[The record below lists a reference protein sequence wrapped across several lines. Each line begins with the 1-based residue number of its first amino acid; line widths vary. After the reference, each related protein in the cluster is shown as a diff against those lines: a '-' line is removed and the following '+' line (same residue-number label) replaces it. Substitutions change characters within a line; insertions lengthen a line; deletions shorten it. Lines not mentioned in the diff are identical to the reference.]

1 MRPATTQT
9 ADTTEWLADLWQ
21 KLQPWTIAT
30 AVATSGLAGAP
41 ATDTLGLPD
50 GQRYVAR
57 LAPPGSAVSALVGA
71 EDPPLSFEE
80 QILAYQ
86 QAQAE
91 AKRALA
97 ILREMRD
104 EVGLAEFREYLDAID
119 RVLEATP
126 DVTSLTQ
133 TQRFTLGLQAA
144 RLQLLDQTTSL
155 RVWLNLASVLD
166 PDTEDFR
173 VPHRFIVWDQ
183 NDHEEEPLRFSK
195 SELRARHSVARFL
208 GDDGDSSTSRA

>member
-1 MRPATTQT
+1 MRPATMQT
-9 ADTTEWLADLWQ
+9 ADTTEWLAVLWQ

-30 AVATSGLAGAP
+30 AVAASGLAGAP
-41 ATDTLGLPD
+41 ATDTLDLPD
-50 GQRYVAR
+50 GQLYVAR
-57 LAPPGSAVSALVGA
+57 LAPPRSAVSALVGA

-97 ILREMRD
+97 ILREMQD

-155 RVWLNLASVLD
+155 RVWLKLASVLD
-166 PDTEDFR
+166 PATEDFK

-195 SELRARHSVARFL
+195 SELRVRQSVARFL